1 MTTILVQISTSF
13 LQYSNRSIEPQLGL
27 YYIASWLDKK
37 GFDTKIK
44 HFESSSPILRPLLKI
59 IDDYSCNFLGFYVDS
74 ENVWFLRRIICAVK
88 ELRPNLTVVIGG
100 PQVTGNPQLALDRTL
115 MSDIAII
122 GEGETIWEKLLSAP
136 SLDNDILSKI
146 ENIAYRLN
154 GEIHIT
160 NYKQSAIDINELG
173 FPIRQRYSLDED
185 NEYKSLITGRGC
197 IGRCAF
203 CYEGSKKHNPL
214 RLRSVES
221 IIEEFDYLVSS
232 SKKKY
237 LAFLDDTFIINPKRT
252 ERICNELI
260 SKYHGDVKWFCEARC
275 EILLRNAH
283 LIPLLKKAGLI
294 RVQLG
299 GESGNQ
305 NVLDC
310 YNKGIKLEQIESVV
324 DLLYKNQIPSIYI
337 NFIVGGAIESIDTF
351 KDTLEFAKKMMR
363 KAPGCVEVGASL
375 FTPYVGTPM
384 YISPHQY
391 GINIIDKELIRGADG
406 SIPFAESKEL
416 SQYKIAQLYDI
427 FNAEIDQ
434 TFIEILAELPHETI
448 LKHFILDTNYD
459 ANTLWG
465 RKIVEVEKLKNY
477 YESIISNKYVD
488 FEHIQKD
495 SFEYAIPFRT
505 ILPLSNGNNYHYIDN
520 FGNYIPLHGF
530 EESVF
535 LLSSGKLNI
544 AEIKRILQ
552 QKYEFGNNLSDEL
565 CKVYEKFNK
574 EHLIIWK
581 TLL

>member
-27 YYIASWLDKK
+27 YYIASWLDRK
-37 GFDTKIK
+37 GYEVKIK
-44 HFESSSPILRPLLKI
+44 HFESSSPVLKNLLKI
-59 IDDYSCNFLGFYVDS
+59 IDDYACTYLGFYVDS

-88 ELRPNLTVVIGG
+88 ELRPHLIIVIGG
-100 PQVTGNPQLALDRTL
+100 PQVTGNPRLALERTL

-122 GEGETIWEKLLSAP
+122 GEGELVWENILRLP
-136 SLDNDILSKI
+136 TFDNDSLSRI
-146 ENIAYRLN
+146 YNIAYRLN
-154 GEIHIT
+154 GEIHQTIYRQ
-160 NYKQSAIDINELG
+160 NDIDIDELG
-173 FPIRQRYSLDED
+173 FPIRQKYSLDKG

-221 IIEEFDYLVSS
+221 IIDEFDYLVAS
-232 SKKKY
+232 SKTKY
-237 LAFLDDTFIINPKRT
+237 IAFLDDTFIIDPNRT
-252 ERICNELI
+252 KHICDELI
-260 SKYHGDVKWFCEARC
+260 KRYHGEVKWFCEARC
-275 EILLRNAH
+275 EILLRNAY
-283 LIPLLKKAGLI
+283 LIPLLKEAGLI

-305 NVLDC
+305 AVLDC
-310 YNKGIKLEQIESVV
+310 YNKGIKLNQIESVV
-324 DLLYKNQIPSIYI
+324 DLLYKNGIPSVYI

-351 KDTLEFAKKMMR
+351 KDTLEFAKRMMR

-384 YISPHQY
+384 YVSPNLY

-406 SIPFAESKEL
+406 SIPFAESKDL

-427 FNAEIDQ
+427 FNTEIDK
-434 TFIEILAELPHETI
+434 TFIEIMAELPHETI
-448 LKHFILDTNYD
+448 LRHFILDVKYE

-465 RKIVEVEKLKNY
+465 RKVVEIEKMKNF
-477 YESIISNKYVD
+477 YESIVSNKYVD

-495 SFEYAIPFRT
+495 MFEYAVPMRT
-505 ILPLSNGNNYHYIDN
+505 ILPSSNGHKYHYIDN
-520 FGNYIPLHGF
+520 YGNYVPLCGF

-544 AEIKRILQ
+544 AEIKQILQ
-552 QKYEFGNNLSDEL
+552 QRYDFGQNFSNEL
-565 CKVYEKFNK
+565 YNVYDKFNQ
-574 EHLIIWK
+574 EHLIVWK